1 MPNSTLKSKRSHC
14 STKEKDAPN
23 NNIMQLELTALR
35 EKNFDLTKMNTR
47 LLQQVV
53 DLKNKL
59 CSLQAENLQIY
70 QENKNLSTI
79 MAKVSQ
85 TTRSCLPN
93 LLEFLN
99 AVLHV
104 TENSQTCQSGK
115 VKNMSGVATP
125 NRTVTHTVKPH
136 TVNGT
141 VLNLMPII
149 SLTRLHNSAPATSS
163 LSAHNPNLDKTALE
177 DKGEMNIGEHLSV
190 NNPEEETSFVTM
202 TRRTKSASADLNKNE
217 PVDLDDEN
225 GDEAINYSFM
235 EERMVSGG
243 GLTPIVEESQTLE
256 RSASNVEGNSNGE
269 IPAHFPLIRDSSSST
284 DTQVNELSF
293 SLDATV
299 TNSIP
304 DPQTL
309 KSLRVFSPRSNSTRI
324 DFDESL
330 ILDCRAATPIYPPSK
345 SFRAEVS
352 DAVIISRIPTPPA
365 SAMGDMTRS
374 VYSNRR
380 DSEDNVG
387 ISDASP
393 VSSVSKSRYS
403 CGRQQSRSLDC
414 SVNIDKLGRDWR
426 KRDNSQTPLS
436 PIIMLKKLGTN
447 LEMDRPCSDHST
459 VKRSSSWNENEK
471 KSVKRK
477 RMALSR
483 NRTPSDENE
492 HKNFSEENVQEVG
505 RRLSW
510 TSSSSSSRSRT
521 TSYRKGPARAAK
533 PKELK
538 DSSLKKKLRRS

>member
-374 VYSNRR
+374 VYSN
-380 DSEDNVG
+380 
-387 ISDASP
+387 
-393 VSSVSKSRYS
+393 
-403 CGRQQSRSLDC
+403 
-414 SVNIDKLGRDWR
+414 
-426 KRDNSQTPLS
+426 SQTPLS